1 MRMRERRATPRELLE
16 LAVAELGAAPDD
28 PTVARARAL
37 LATPTSSA
45 PPQLWDALVAS
56 LEWAL
61 ALDEQARA
69 AG

>member
-1 MRMRERRATPRELLE
+1 MRMRERHATPRELLE

-37 LATPTSSA
+37 LATPVSTA
-45 PPQLWDALVAS
+45 PPQLWEGLAAALD
-56 LEWAL
+56 WAL

-69 AG
+69 AD